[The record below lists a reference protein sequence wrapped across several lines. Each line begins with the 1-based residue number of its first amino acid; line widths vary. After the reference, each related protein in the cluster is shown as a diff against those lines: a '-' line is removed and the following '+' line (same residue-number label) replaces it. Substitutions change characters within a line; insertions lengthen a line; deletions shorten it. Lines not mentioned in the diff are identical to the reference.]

1 MDDFIEL
8 RRVVII
14 VLRRW
19 WLIVL
24 LTALAATLGYTIS
37 RRQAPVYR
45 ATTTLLVGQV
55 LQSTNLDRQDIL
67 TSDLVALTYSDMIRR
82 QPVLQGVIDSLGL
95 TQTWQQLKGQL
106 RVELVEGT
114 QLIQITV
121 EANSPQTAQM
131 IADEVARQM
140 ILFSP
145 VKSGNEENEK
155 VRLFVQQQLENLQAR
170 IESGQQRLA
179 AVESEMVTTE
189 SAERLSELQSEANTL
204 NNLITDWENNYT
216 QNLVFLNSGQS
227 PSQVTVIEPAQAG
240 SKPVRP
246 QIFMFVIMGGGVG
259 TSLALGLIFLLE
271 FLDDTLKTPEDIARL
286 IGLPVIGFIGDTRE
300 FGEFENGTIV
310 SKHPRSPIA
319 ESYRSLRANLEFASV
334 DKPLK
339 SILITSCDTGI
350 GKSSIS
356 ANLAVVIAQ
365 SERRVILVDADLRR
379 SSIHELIG
387 VPNSIG
393 LSDIFRNGIEIS
405 DTMQV
410 WEKENV
416 RVITSG
422 SSPPNPAELLGSK
435 KMDEILARLQEI
447 TDVVIIDS
455 PPFVVSDALP
465 LSAKV
470 DGVLLVMRPGVT
482 RKKYTQ
488 TMMDQLDRAGARV
501 VGVVLN
507 RFPHKGPDYYG
518 DYQYFPPYRNGG
530 HYLDEGDVN
539 SSKRVIRNPLG
550 GISQL
555 FRRLFGRRSI
565 AGKGG
570 TNNNGSLST
579 PDGEQVEEVLDK
591 RDGDKIAL
599 NFE

>member
-24 LTALAATLGYTIS
+24 LTALAATLGFTIS
-37 RRQAPVYR
+37 RRQTPVYK

-55 LQSTNLDRQDIL
+55 LQATNLDRQDIL
-67 TSDLVALTYSDMIRR
+67 TSDLIALTYSDMIRR
-82 QPVLQGVIDSLGL
+82 QPILQGVVDSLGL
-95 TQTWQQLKGQL
+95 TQSWQQLRGQL
-106 RVELVEGT
+106 SVDLVEGT

-121 EANSPQTAQM
+121 EANSPQSAQM

-145 VKSGNEENEK
+145 TRSGSEENDK
-155 VRLFVQQQLENLQAR
+155 VQLFVQQQLESLQAR

-179 AVESEMVTTE
+179 ALESEMVAAE
-189 SAERLSELQSEANTL
+189 SSERISELQAEANTL
-204 NNLITDWENNYT
+204 NGLITDWENNYT

-227 PSQVTVIEPAQAG
+227 PSQVTVIEPAQA
-240 SKPVRP
+240 SSQPVRP
-246 QIFMFVIMGGGVG
+246 QILLFLIAGGGVG
-259 TSLALGLIFLLE
+259 ASLALGLIFMLE
-271 FLDDTLKTPEDIARL
+271 FLDDTLKTPEEIARL

-300 FGEFENGTIV
+300 FGEFENGVIV

-356 ANLAVVIAQ
+356 TNLAVVIAQ
-365 SERRVILVDADLRR
+365 SDRSVILVDADLRR
-379 SSIHELIG
+379 SRIHELIG
-387 VPNSIG
+387 IPNSVG
-393 LSDIFRNGIEIS
+393 LSDIFRKGIEVS
-405 DTMQV
+405 DTLQE
-410 WEKENV
+410 WEEEKV
-416 RVITSG
+416 SVITSG

-435 KMDEILARLQEI
+435 KMDGILAKLEEL

-518 DYQYFPPYRNGG
+518 EYQYFPPYRNDGKYISG
-530 HYLDEGDVN
+530 EEVN
-539 SSKRVIRNPLG
+539 SSKRVFKNPLAV
-550 GISQL
+550 IPL
-555 FRRLFGRRSI
+555 MFRRLFRRRSFS
-565 AGKGG
+565 GKRGAS
-570 TNNNGSLST
+570 NNGDLSIQES
-579 PDGEQVEEVLDK
+579 DQVEEVLEK
-591 RDGDKIAL
+591 REGDKIAL